1 MATVNS
7 ILTRSLR
14 LLQVLEAGE
23 TASAEEAQDALEV
36 LNNLID
42 SWANE
47 SLMLF
52 ARTEHS
58 IPYVQNQ
65 IEYTIGTGGDFNVTR
80 PVSNGIMNAF
90 TRTEDSDWKMTE
102 VNNDQYQEIVVK
114 SVESSYPVYYYYRPS
129 FPLGKITVW
138 PAPQGN
144 LTFFINVKSQFTA
157 FANVSAV
164 VALPPGYVRALEYNL
179 AIEIGPEY
187 VKSTNAANYAKIE
200 QLAMQSKEYIK
211 NTNDKNI
218 PELQSDAAHLGD
230 NRSYGLYGYFFG
242 GA

>member
-14 LLQVLEAGE
+14 LLQVKEAGE
-23 TASAEEAQDALEV
+23 AATAEEAQDALEV

-58 IPYVQNQ
+58 IPFVQNQ
-65 IEYTIGTGGDFNVTR
+65 IEYTIGASGDFNVTR

-90 TRTEDSDWKMTE
+90 TRTQDSDWKMTE
-102 VNNDQYQEIVVK
+102 INSDQYQEIVVK
-114 SVESSYPVYYYYRPS
+114 TVESSYPQFYYYRPS
-129 FPLGKITVW
+129 FPLGIITVW
-138 PAPQGN
+138 PAPQEN

-157 FANVSAV
+157 FANVSATV
-164 VALPPGYVRALEYNL
+164 SLPPGYVRALEYNL

-187 VKSTNAANYAKIE
+187 VKTTNTANYAEVKR
-200 QLAMQSKEYIK
+200 LAKESKEYIK

-218 PELQSDAAHLGD
+218 PELKNPASHLGG
-230 NRSYGLYGYFFG
+230 NRGYGLHGYFLG
-242 GA
+242 G